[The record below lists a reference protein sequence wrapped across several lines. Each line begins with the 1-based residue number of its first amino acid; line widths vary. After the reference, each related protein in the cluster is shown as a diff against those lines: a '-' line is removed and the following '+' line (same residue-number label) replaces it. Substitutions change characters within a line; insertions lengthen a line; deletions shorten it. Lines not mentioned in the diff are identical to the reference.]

1 MADGQE
7 MNVHSGKDVRSG
19 LIEAMLAV
27 TAGLD
32 LEQTLRTIVHTAMRL
47 VDARYG
53 ALGVTATEPGPRT
66 LERFVYEGI
75 DDVTRDLIG
84 PLPAGHGVLG
94 LLFQTPEPV
103 RIENLSEHP
112 VSVGFP
118 PNHPPMR
125 TFLGVPIRIRDQV
138 FGNLYLTEKE
148 GGQMFSADD
157 EVLVLALAG
166 AAGIAIDNAR
176 LYQAAH
182 TRQVWI
188 EATRDISTNLL
199 AGDEPVVVHR
209 QITVQAADLT
219 DSAVS
224 ALLMPGDSDDLV
236 VTAST
241 DDALV
246 GLSLPIEGTAVGRA
260 FTERIP
266 LRTKNFTDLGGQM
279 PALILPLREP
289 DAAIGVLVCVA
300 DGTASAFSADQL
312 EMMAAFADQAGLA
325 LHLAGVQSRTVATLR
340 ELDVLSDRDR
350 IARDLHDHVIQRL
363 FAVGLSLQG
372 TRGGESTDTPNRIS
386 AALDD
391 LQDVVQEIRTA
402 IFDLHGGSVTR
413 LRQRLED
420 AVSRMTADTPV
431 RSSLHV
437 SGPLSVVDAS
447 LADHAEAV
455 VRESISNVVRHSNA
469 ATVVVAV
476 TVDDNLTITVTDDG
490 FGVPEDV
497 TRSGLANLAARA
509 EQCAGRLQLGPGPA
523 GGTRLQ
529 WTAPLP

>member
-1 MADGQE
+1 MADSDIRG
-7 MNVHSGKDVRSG
+7 G
-19 LIEAMLAV
+19 LIEAMLSV

-47 VDARYG
+47 VNARYG
-53 ALGVTATEPGPRT
+53 ALGVIATEPGPRT
-66 LERFVYEGI
+66 LERFVHDGI

-138 FGNLYLTEKE
+138 FGNLYLTEKLSGE
-148 GGQMFSADD
+148 VFTADD
-157 EVLVLALAG
+157 EVLVLALAA
-166 AAGIAIDNAR
+166 AAGIAIENAR

-182 TRQVWI
+182 TRQIWI

-199 AGDEPVVVHR
+199 AGDDSAAVHR
-209 QITVQAADLT
+209 QITAQAAGLT
-219 DSAVS
+219 GSTVA
-224 ALLMPGDSDDLV
+224 ALLLPDDVGGLV

-241 DDALV
+241 DDILLGKV
-246 GLSLPIEGTAVGRA
+246 LPISGTAVGRA
-260 FTERIP
+260 FTDRIP
-266 LRTKNFTDLGGQM
+266 LRAKMFSELGGET

-289 DAAIGVLVCVA
+289 EATIGVLVCA
-300 DGTASAFSADQL
+300 GGDGFTAEQL
-312 EMMAAFADQAGLA
+312 DMMAAFADQTGLA
-325 LHLAGVQSRTVATLR
+325 LHLAGVQNRAVATLR
-340 ELDVLSDRDR
+340 ELDVLTDRDR

-363 FAVGLSLQG
+363 FAIGLSLQG
-372 TRGGESTDTPNRIS
+372 TRGGDSPDTPRRIS
-386 AALDD
+386 GALDD
-391 LQDVVQEIRTA
+391 LQEVVQEIRTA

-420 AVSRMTADTPV
+420 VVSRMTADSPV
-431 RSSLHV
+431 RASLHAG
-437 SGPLSVVDAS
+437 GPLSVVDPA

-455 VRESISNVVRHSNA
+455 VREAVSNAVRHA
-469 ATVVVAV
+469 QAGTVTVCI
-476 TVDDNLTITVTDDG
+476 TVDDDLTITVSDDG
-490 FGVPEDV
+490 IGFPEHL

-509 EQCAGRLQLGPGPA
+509 AQCGGRMELRNGPGA
-523 GGTRLQ
+523 TIT
-529 WTAPLP
+529 WSVPLP

>member
-1 MADGQE
+1 MADT
-7 MNVHSGKDVRSG
+7 DIRSG
-19 LIEAMLAV
+19 LTEAMLAV

-32 LEQTLRTIVHTAMRL
+32 LEQTLRNIVHTAMRL

-53 ALGVTATEPGPRT
+53 ALGVIATEPGPRT

-138 FGNLYLTEKE
+138 FGNLYLTEKLS
-148 GGQMFSADD
+148 GQMFSADD

-166 AAGIAIDNAR
+166 AAGIAIENAR
-176 LYQAAH
+176 LYQAARS
-182 TRQVWI
+182 RQIWI

-199 AGDEPVVVHR
+199 AGDDAAAVHR
-209 QITVQAADLT
+209 QIVAQAAGLT
-219 DSAVS
+219 GSAYS
-224 ALLMPGDSDDLV
+224 ALLVPADVGELV
-236 VTAST
+236 VTAAT
-241 DDALV
+241 DDSLV
-246 GLSLPIEGTAVGRA
+246 GLPLPIAGTAVGRA
-260 FTERIP
+260 FGERIP
-266 LRTKNFTDLGGQM
+266 LRTKYFSELGVEG
-279 PALILPLREP
+279 PALLLPLRQPE
-289 DAAIGVLVCVA
+289 ATIGVLVCV
-300 DGTASAFSADQL
+300 GTDTFSADQL
-312 EMMAAFADQAGLA
+312 EMMAAFADQTGLA
-325 LHLAGVQSRTVATLR
+325 LHLAGVQSRAVATLR

-363 FAVGLSLQG
+363 FAIGLSLQG
-372 TRGGESTDTPNRIS
+372 TRGGESPDTARRIS
-386 AALDD
+386 GALDD

-413 LRQRLED
+413 LRQRLEE
-420 AVSRMTADTPV
+420 AVSRMTVDSPV

-437 SGPLSVVDAS
+437 TGPLSVVDAS

-455 VRESISNVVRHSNA
+455 VRETISNVVRHARAS
-469 ATVVVAV
+469 TVTVNV
-476 TVDDNLTITVTDDG
+476 TVDDNLTVAVTDDG
-490 FGVPEDV
+490 VGFPEHV
-497 TRSGLANLAARA
+497 TRSGLGNLSARA
-509 EQCAGRLQLGPGPA
+509 VECGGQLSVDSAPG
-523 GGTRLQ
+523 GSTVT
-529 WTAPLP
+529 WKVPLP

>member
-1 MADGQE
+1 LSDDA
-7 MNVHSGKDVRSG
+7 VRGG

-32 LEQTLRTIVHTAMRL
+32 LEQTLRTIVDTAMRL

-53 ALGVTATEPGPRT
+53 ALGVIATEPGPRT

-103 RIENLSEHP
+103 RIPNLSEHP

-125 TFLGVPIRIRDQV
+125 TFLGVPIRIREQV
-138 FGNLYLTEKE
+138 FGNLYLTEKLS
-148 GGQMFSADD
+148 GQMFSADD

-182 TRQVWI
+182 TRQIWI

-199 AGDEPVVVHR
+199 AGDDPDAVHR
-209 QITVQAADLT
+209 QITAQAAGLT
-219 DSAVS
+219 GSLVS
-224 ALLMPGDSDDLV
+224 ALLMPDGLGDLV
-236 VTAST
+236 VTAAT
-241 DDALV
+241 DSALI
-246 GLSLPIEGTAVGRA
+246 GLGLPIDGTAVGRA
-260 FTERIP
+260 FTERIA
-266 LRTKNFTDLGGQM
+266 LRTRTFSELGGEA

-289 DAAIGVLVCVA
+289 EATVGVLVCV
-300 DGTASAFSADQL
+300 GREMFTADQL
-312 EMMAAFADQAGLA
+312 DMMAAFADQTGLA
-325 LHLAGVQSRTVATLR
+325 LHLAGVQSKAVTTLR

-363 FAVGLSLQG
+363 FAIGLSLQG
-372 TRGGESTDTPNRIS
+372 TRGGASTDTPRRIS
-386 AALDD
+386 GALDD
-391 LQDVVQEIRTA
+391 LQGVVQEIRTA
-402 IFDLHGGSVTR
+402 IFDLHGGTVTR
-413 LRQRLED
+413 LRQRLEE
-420 AVSRMTADTPV
+420 AVSRMTVDSPM

-437 SGPLSVVDAS
+437 SGPLSVVDAA

-455 VRESISNVVRHSNA
+455 VRETISNVVRHARAS
-469 ATVVVAV
+469 TVTVNV
-476 TVDDNLTITVTDDG
+476 TVDDDLTITVTDDG
-490 FGVPEDV
+490 VGFPDHV

-509 EQCAGRLQLGPGPA
+509 EGCGGRLTLRSDPGA
-523 GGTRLQ
+523 TVI

>member
-1 MADGQE
+1 MADR
-7 MNVHSGKDVRSG
+7 DIRSG
-19 LIEAMLAV
+19 LIEAMLTV

-94 LLFQTPEPV
+94 LLFQVPEPV
-103 RIENLSEHP
+103 RIDNLSAHP

-138 FGNLYLTEKE
+138 FGNLYLTEKLSGE
-148 GGQMFSADD
+148 TFSADD

-199 AGDEPVVVHR
+199 AGADPAAVHR
-209 QITVQAADLT
+209 QIVAQAAGLT
-219 DSAVS
+219 GSTRC
-224 ALLMPGDSDDLV
+224 ALLVPDGRGELV
-236 VTAST
+236 VTAAT
-241 DDALV
+241 DDTLM
-246 GLSLPIEGTAVGRA
+246 GRTLPMAGTATGRA
-260 FTERIP
+260 FTDRIP
-266 LRTKNFTDLGGQM
+266 LRTKMFSEFGDTAT
-279 PALILPLREP
+279 ALILPLREP
-289 DAAIGVLVCVA
+289 EATIGVLVCLGG
-300 DGTASAFSADQL
+300 DAFTADQL
-312 EMMAAFADQAGLA
+312 EMMAAFADQIGLS
-325 LHLAGVQSRTVATLR
+325 LHLAGVQSQAVATLR

-372 TRGGESTDTPNRIS
+372 THGGESADTPRRIS
-386 AALDD
+386 GALDD
-391 LQDVVQEIRTA
+391 LQEVVQEIRTA

-413 LRQRLED
+413 LRQRLEE
-420 AVSRMTADTPV
+420 AVVRMSADSPV
-431 RSSLHV
+431 RASLHV
-437 SGPLSVVDAS
+437 GGPLSVVDAS
-447 LADHAEAV
+447 LTDHAEAV
-455 VRESISNVVRHSNA
+455 VRETISNVVRHAQAS
-469 ATVVVAV
+469 TVTVTV

-490 FGVPEDV
+490 VGIAAEI

-509 EQCAGRLQLGPGPA
+509 QRCGGELQVCPGPTR
-523 GGTRLQ
+523 GTTVT
-529 WTAPLP
+529 WTVPLP

>member
-1 MADGQE
+1 MADR
-7 MNVHSGKDVRSG
+7 DIRSG
-19 LIEAMLAV
+19 LIEAMLTV

-32 LEQTLRTIVHTAMRL
+32 LEQTLKTIVHTAMRL

-66 LERFVYEGI
+66 LERFVHEGI

-103 RIENLSEHP
+103 RIENLSQHP

-118 PNHPPMR
+118 ANHPPMR

-138 FGNLYLTEKE
+138 FGNLYLTEKLS
-148 GGQMFSADD
+148 GAVFSADD

-166 AAGIAIDNAR
+166 AAGIAIENAR

-199 AGDEPVVVHR
+199 AGDDSAAVHR
-209 QITVQAADLT
+209 QLVAQAAGLT
-219 DSAVS
+219 GSACC
-224 ALLMPGDSDDLV
+224 ALLVPDGLDELV
-236 VTAST
+236 IAAAT
-241 DDALV
+241 DKNLLGRTVSVA
-246 GLSLPIEGTAVGRA
+246 GTAAGRA
-260 FTERIP
+260 FTDRVP
-266 LRTKNFTDLGGQM
+266 LRTKRFSELGVEGA
-279 PALILPLREP
+279 ALLLPLREP
-289 DAAIGVLVCVA
+289 DATIGVLVCVA
-300 DGTASAFSADQL
+300 PEGVIFNADQL
-312 EMMAAFADQAGLA
+312 EMMAAFADQTGLA
-325 LHLAGVQSRTVATLR
+325 LHLAGVQSRAVATLR

-372 TRGGESTDTPNRIS
+372 THGGQSSDTSQRIS
-386 AALDD
+386 GALDD
-391 LQDVVQEIRTA
+391 LQEVVHEIRTA

-413 LRQRLED
+413 LRQRLEQ
-420 AVSRMTADTPV
+420 AVARMTADSPV
-431 RSSLHV
+431 RASLHV
-437 SGPLSVVDAS
+437 NGPLSVVNAA

-455 VRESISNVVRHSNA
+455 VRETISNVVRHAHASSV
-469 ATVVVAV
+469 TVTI

-490 FGVPEDV
+490 VGISGDV

-509 EQCAGRLQLGPGPA
+509 EEGGGQLRTSPGPA
-523 GGTRLQ
+523 GGTAVT
-529 WTAPLP
+529 WTVPLP

>member
-1 MADGQE
+1 MADT
-7 MNVHSGKDVRSG
+7 DIRSG

-32 LEQTLRTIVHTAMRL
+32 LEQTLTTIVHTAMRL

-53 ALGVTATEPGPRT
+53 ALGVIATEPGPRT

-138 FGNLYLTEKE
+138 FGNLYLTEKLS
-148 GGQMFSADD
+148 GQVFSADD

-166 AAGIAIDNAR
+166 AAGIAIENAR
-176 LYQAAH
+176 LYHAARS
-182 TRQVWI
+182 RQIWI

-199 AGDEPVVVHR
+199 AGDDAAAVHR
-209 QITVQAADLT
+209 QIVAQASGLT
-219 DSAVS
+219 GSTYS
-224 ALLMPGDSDDLV
+224 ALLIPDDLGELM
-236 VTAST
+236 VTAAT
-241 DDALV
+241 DSGLTGLALPV
-246 GLSLPIEGTAVGRA
+246 AGTAVGRA
-260 FTERIP
+260 FTDRIP
-266 LRTKNFTDLGGQM
+266 LRTKRFSELGGEG
-279 PALILPLREP
+279 PALILPLRQPE
-289 DAAIGVLVCVA
+289 ATIGVLVCV
-300 DGTASAFSADQL
+300 GTEVFSADQL
-312 EMMAAFADQAGLA
+312 EMMAAFADQTGLA
-325 LHLAGVQSRTVATLR
+325 LHLAGVQSRAVATLR

-363 FAVGLSLQG
+363 FAIGLALQG
-372 TRGGESTDTPNRIS
+372 TRGGQSDDTPRRIS
-386 AALDD
+386 GALDD
-391 LQDVVQEIRTA
+391 LQEVVQEIRTA

-413 LRQRLED
+413 LRQRLEE
-420 AVSRMTADTPV
+420 AVSRMTADSPV
-431 RSSLHV
+431 RASLHV
-437 SGPLSVVDAS
+437 SGPLSVVDAA

-455 VRESISNVVRHSNA
+455 VRETISNVVRHARAS
-469 ATVVVAV
+469 TVTVNV
-476 TVDDNLTITVTDDG
+476 TVDDNLTVAVADDG
-490 FGVPEDV
+490 SGFPEHV

-509 EQCAGRLQLGPGPA
+509 EECGGRLSIDSGAEGS
-523 GGTRLQ
+523 TVT
-529 WTAPLP
+529 WTVPLP

>member
-1 MADGQE
+1 MMADTDIRG
-7 MNVHSGKDVRSG
+7 G

-32 LEQTLRTIVHTAMRL
+32 LEHTLKTIVHTAMRL

-53 ALGVTATEPGPRT
+53 ALGVIATEPGPRT

-75 DDVTRDLIG
+75 DDVTRALIG

-138 FGNLYLTEKE
+138 FGNLYLTEKLN
-148 GGQMFSADD
+148 GQTFSADD

-166 AAGIAIDNAR
+166 AAGIAIENAR
-176 LYQAAH
+176 LYHAAH
-182 TRQVWI
+182 SRQIWI

-199 AGDEPVVVHR
+199 AGDDAAAVHR
-209 QITVQAADLT
+209 QIVAQASGLT
-219 DSAVS
+219 GSARS
-224 ALLMPGDSDDLV
+224 ALLMPSDLGELV
-236 VTAST
+236 VTAAT
-241 DDALV
+241 EAGLV
-246 GLSLPIEGTAVGRA
+246 GVTLPVATTAVGRA
-260 FTERIP
+260 FGDRIP
-266 LRTKNFTDLGGQM
+266 LRTKKFSELGGDG
-279 PALILPLREP
+279 PALILPLRQPE
-289 DAAIGVLVCVA
+289 ATIGVLVCVGA
-300 DGTASAFSADQL
+300 EGEVFSADQL
-312 EMMAAFADQAGLA
+312 EMMAAFADQTGLA
-325 LHLAGVQSRTVATLR
+325 LHLAGVQSRAVATLR

-363 FAVGLSLQG
+363 FAIGLSLQG
-372 TRGGESTDTPNRIS
+372 TRGGESPDTALRIS
-386 AALDD
+386 GALDD
-391 LQDVVQEIRTA
+391 LQEVVQEIRTA

-413 LRQRLED
+413 LRQRLEET
-420 AVSRMTADTPV
+420 VSRMTVDSPV
-431 RSSLHV
+431 RAALHV

-455 VRESISNVVRHSNA
+455 VRETMSNVVRHARAS
-469 ATVVVAV
+469 TVTVNVA
-476 TVDDNLTITVTDDG
+476 VDDNLTVAVTDDG
-490 FGVPEDV
+490 AGFPEHV
-497 TRSGLANLAARA
+497 TRSGLANLGARA
-509 EQCAGRLQLGPGPA
+509 EECGGRLSVDSGA
-523 GGTRLQ
+523 GGSTVT
-529 WTAPLP
+529 WTVPLP

>member
-1 MADGQE
+1 MADT
-7 MNVHSGKDVRSG
+7 DIRSG

-32 LEQTLRTIVHTAMRL
+32 LEQTLKTIVHTAMRL

-53 ALGVTATEPGPRT
+53 ALGVIATEPGPRT

-138 FGNLYLTEKE
+138 FGNLYLTEKLS
-148 GGQMFSADD
+148 GKVFSADD
-157 EVLVLALAG
+157 EVLMLALAG
-166 AAGIAIDNAR
+166 AAGIAIENAR
-176 LYQAAH
+176 LYHAAH
-182 TRQVWI
+182 SRQIWI

-199 AGDEPVVVHR
+199 AGDDAAAVHR
-209 QITVQAADLT
+209 QIVAQAAGLT
-219 DSAVS
+219 GSAYS
-224 ALLMPGDSDDLV
+224 ALLMPDDSGELV
-236 VTAST
+236 VTAAT
-241 DDALV
+241 DGSLA
-246 GLSLPIEGTAVGRA
+246 GLTLPATGTAVGRA
-260 FTERIP
+260 FGERVP
-266 LRTKNFTDLGGQM
+266 LRTKKFSELGAEG
-279 PALILPLREP
+279 PALILPLRQPE
-289 DAAIGVLVCVA
+289 ATIGVLVCV
-300 DGTASAFSADQL
+300 GTEVFSADQL
-312 EMMAAFADQAGLA
+312 EMMAAFADQTGLA
-325 LHLAGVQSRTVATLR
+325 LHLAGVQSRAVATLR

-363 FAVGLSLQG
+363 FAIGLSLQG
-372 TRGGESTDTPNRIS
+372 TRGGQADDTPSRIS
-386 AALDD
+386 GALDD
-391 LQDVVQEIRTA
+391 LQEVVQEIRTA

-413 LRQRLED
+413 LRQRLEE
-420 AVSRMTADTPV
+420 AVSRMTADSPV

-437 SGPLSVVDAS
+437 SGPLSVVDAA

-455 VRESISNVVRHSNA
+455 VRETISNVVRHARAS
-469 ATVVVAV
+469 TVSVNV
-476 TVDDNLTITVTDDG
+476 TVDDNLTVVVTDDG
-490 FGVPEDV
+490 AGFPKHV

-509 EQCAGRLQLGPGPA
+509 EECGGSLSVDSAA
-523 GGTRLQ
+523 GGSTVT
-529 WTAPLP
+529 WTVPLP

>member
-1 MADGQE
+1 MADR
-7 MNVHSGKDVRSG
+7 DIRSG

-32 LEQTLRTIVHTAMRL
+32 LEQTLKTIVHTAMRL

-94 LLFQTPEPV
+94 LLFDTPEPV
-103 RIENLSEHP
+103 RIENLSQHP

-118 PNHPPMR
+118 ANHPPMR

-138 FGNLYLTEKE
+138 FGNLYLTEKL
-148 GGQMFSADD
+148 GGATFSADD

-166 AAGIAIDNAR
+166 AAGIAIENAR

-199 AGDEPVVVHR
+199 AGDDSAAVHR
-209 QITVQAADLT
+209 QLVAQAAGLT
-219 DSAVS
+219 GSAYC
-224 ALLMPGDSDDLV
+224 ALLVPGNMGGELV
-236 VTAST
+236 VTATT
-241 DDALV
+241 DE
-246 GLSLPIEGTAVGRA
+246 SLLGQVVPVDGTAIGRT

-266 LRTKNFTDLGGQM
+266 LRTKKFSELGEAGA
-279 PALILPLREP
+279 ALILPLREP
-289 DAAIGVLVCVA
+289 AATIGVLVCVS
-300 DGTASAFSADQL
+300 SAEHAFTADQL
-312 EMMAAFADQAGLA
+312 EMMAAFADQTGLA
-325 LHLAGVQSRTVATLR
+325 LHLAAVQSRAVATLR
-340 ELDVLSDRDR
+340 QLDVLSDRDR

-363 FAVGLSLQG
+363 FAIGLSLQG
-372 TRGGESTDTPNRIS
+372 ARRGESPDTPRRIS
-386 AALDD
+386 GALDD
-391 LQDVVQEIRTA
+391 LQEVVQEIRTA

-413 LRQRLED
+413 LRQRLEE
-420 AVSRMTADTPV
+420 AVGRMTADSSV
-431 RSSLHV
+431 RASLHV
-437 SGPLSVVDAS
+437 SGPLSVVEAT

-455 VRESISNVVRHSNA
+455 VRETISNVVRHAHAS
-469 ATVVVAV
+469 TVTVDV
-476 TVDDNLTITVTDDG
+476 TVDDNLTIAVTDDG
-490 FGVPEDV
+490 QGISDGG
-497 TRSGLANLAARA
+497 TRSGLANMAARA
-509 EQCAGRLQLGPGPA
+509 EECGGVLHIAPGPA
-523 GGTRLQ
+523 GGTTVT
-529 WTAPLP
+529 WTVPLP